1 MDGFLRELFCKPTR
15 SGGSYLS
22 RVLIAQVN
30 LCGRG
35 GYDAIKLIDV
45 LFDLLRLSKINLTS
59 HISAPYLQTR
69 KIGVKQMSLRLKEF
83 VSSQE
88 PITGSVQLHYIP
100 VTAFL

>member
-1 MDGFLRELFCKPTR
+1 MWKGKL
-15 SGGSYLS
+15 
-22 RVLIAQVN
+22 
-30 LCGRG
+30 
-35 GYDAIKLIDV
+35 LIDV

-59 HISAPYLQTR
+59 YISAPYLQTW

-88 PITGSVQLHYIP
+88 SITGSVQLHYIP